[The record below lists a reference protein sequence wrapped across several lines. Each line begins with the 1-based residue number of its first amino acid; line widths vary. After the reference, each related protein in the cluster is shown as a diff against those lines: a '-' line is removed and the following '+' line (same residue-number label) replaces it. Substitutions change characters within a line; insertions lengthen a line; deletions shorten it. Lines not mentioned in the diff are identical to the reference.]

1 MTPTCI
7 ALSLPVLDIKLL
19 GALAALGSACSWAV
33 AAILLKNLGDSIP
46 ALAMTLAKGLL
57 SIVLL
62 GAVLFWVGVDKLS
75 PSDWMWL
82 TASGVLGIAVGDTL
96 FFMALRHIGAQLL
109 VLMFMVGQALTALL
123 ALVFLHETPTSLGW
137 LGIALVIGGVG
148 VILFNNLSDP
158 GPPTRLRGVI
168 YGLLSVLC
176 MSSSV
181 IVAKMGLGH
190 SSALQAT
197 LIRMV
202 AATIGVAMVGVF
214 GGQIREWVASF
225 RDFRIAGTFSLV
237 VLIVTFGGFWL
248 SLVAVKYVDVA
259 IANTLIS
266 TEPVFILPLSAIFL
280 KEKVTLPAVAGATIA
295 LVGVCLLCST

>member
-1 MTPTCI
+1 M
-7 ALSLPVLDIKLL
+7 LDVKLL

-62 GAVLFWVGVDKLS
+62 GAVLFWVGVDSLS
-75 PSDWMWL
+75 LKDWMWL
-82 TASGVLGIAVGDTL
+82 TASGLLGIAVGDTL
-96 FFMALRHIGAQLL
+96 FFLALRHIGAQLL

-123 ALVFLHETPTSLGW
+123 ALLFLHESPSMFGW

-148 VILFNNLSDP
+148 IILFSNLSDP
-158 GPPTRLRGVI
+158 GPPTRMRGVI

-176 MSSSV
+176 MSSSM
-181 IVAKMGLGH
+181 IVAKMGLGT
-190 SSALQAT
+190 SSAIQAT

-202 AATIGVAMVGVF
+202 AASVGVAVVGVA
-214 GGQIREWVASF
+214 GGQIKEWIGSF
-225 RDFRIAGTFSLV
+225 RNFRIAGTFCLV
-237 VLIVTFGGFWL
+237 VVIVTFGGFWL
-248 SLVAVKYVDVA
+248 SLVAVKFMPVA
-259 IANTLIS
+259 VANTLIS

-280 KEKVTLPAVAGATIA
+280 KEKITLPAVAGAMVA
-295 LVGVCLLCST
+295 LIGVGLLCST